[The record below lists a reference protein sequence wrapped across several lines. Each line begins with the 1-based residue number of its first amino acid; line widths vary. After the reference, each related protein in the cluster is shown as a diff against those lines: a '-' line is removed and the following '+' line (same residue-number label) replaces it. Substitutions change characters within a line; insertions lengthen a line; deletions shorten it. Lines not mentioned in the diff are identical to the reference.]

1 MLQHLSWSRGLKNN
15 FALNLSGLNSL
26 VKDELGMPEI
36 YFVCFLAPL
45 SPKLWNLR
53 SQILK
58 QCTHTGTHYNHT
70 DCLPASWPSTGRT
83 GATSAWSPSMPST
96 LRATIWGG
104 DTVCEWKRFSA
115 LAQLTLIL
123 VSQDFPP
130 VGAGPTIL
138 IERTHLWPKKI

>member
-58 QCTHTGTHYNHT
+58 QCTLPQIETDTFKCTRISLAKAYLKTH
-70 DCLPASWPSTGRT
+70 
-83 GATSAWSPSMPST
+83 
-96 LRATIWGG
+96 
-104 DTVCEWKRFSA
+104 
-115 LAQLTLIL
+115 IL
-123 VSQDFPP
+123 N
-130 VGAGPTIL
+130 I
-138 IERTHLWPKKI
+138 